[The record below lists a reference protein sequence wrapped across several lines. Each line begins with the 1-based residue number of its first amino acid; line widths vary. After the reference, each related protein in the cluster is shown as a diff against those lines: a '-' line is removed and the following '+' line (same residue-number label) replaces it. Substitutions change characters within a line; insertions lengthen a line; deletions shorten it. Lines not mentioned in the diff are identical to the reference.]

1 MPRDI
6 GLDAMHYTTIM
17 REELNLFARGCLCK
31 TPPVLHDVPGL
42 FHLHL
47 LHTSTTLPFRLL
59 GHTLG
64 LLLAGLLI
72 HRRRSLRTQ
81 QVVWWKLRKGPTVHT
96 TVGALERRCRF
107 GRGGSFLDRGK
118 LILRVLVSMTE
129 HGKTPFARLFCKAER
144 GKLGEPVPL

>member
-1 MPRDI
+1 M
-6 GLDAMHYTTIM
+6 
-17 REELNLFARGCLCK
+17 
-31 TPPVLHDVPGL
+31 
-42 FHLHL
+42 
-47 LHTSTTLPFRLL
+47 
-59 GHTLG
+59 
-64 LLLAGLLI
+64 
-72 HRRRSLRTQ
+72 RTQ

-129 HGKTPFARLFCKAER
+129 HGKTPFARLFGKAER